1 MPKRDTCIL
10 SRERLT
16 RVRIARGVTRDA
28 LVAATGLAKMT
39 VWAAHN
45 GKPIAV
51 ATAVRIAAALGVELG
66 GLVAAPDGGNVA
78 DGAEGAQREWGEV
91 LESSGCGRRT
101 NT

>member
-1 MPKRDTCIL
+1 
-10 SRERLT
+10 
-16 RVRIARGVTRDA
+16 
-28 LVAATGLAKMT
+28 
-39 VWAAHN
+39 
-45 GKPIAV
+45 
-51 ATAVRIAAALGVELG
+51 VELG